1 MAPIRKIYILAL
13 AVVLTGAFSP
23 SALSQQTKESDT
35 NNPIRGRA
43 YTVVGYNGI
52 IEWYSCLKFLPGHEF
67 RISGDCNGVGTF
79 STTR

>member
-23 SALSQQTKESDT
+23 GALSQQTKESHT
-35 NNPIRGRA
+35 NNPMRGRA

-52 IEWYSCLKFLPGHEF
+52 IEWYSCLQFLPGHEF
-67 RISGDCNGVGTF
+67 RINGDCNGVGTF
-79 STTR
+79 STAR